1 MIKAVIF
8 DLDGVIVST
17 DNLHYLA
24 WKMIA
29 DNEGIYFDEKIN
41 HRLRGVSRTD
51 SLEIILEK
59 ANKKYSIEEKQEL
72 AFNKNEYYKKLLDTI
87 SPVDILPGIID
98 TISFFKE
105 KNIKI
110 AIGSASKNAKLIL
123 KKIGL
128 LNSFDVI
135 VDGTYELKSKPNSDI
150 FIKAAK
156 LLQIPNHECLV
167 IEDSQAGIDAA
178 RKANMKTIGIGNL
191 KNTSVNINSFK
202 ERNIQELL
210 IELDR

>member
-8 DLDGVIVST
+8 DLDGVVVST

-72 AFNKNEYYKKLLDTI
+72 AFNKNEY
-87 SPVDILPGIID
+87 
-98 TISFFKE
+98 
-105 KNIKI
+105 
-110 AIGSASKNAKLIL
+110 
-123 KKIGL
+123 
-128 LNSFDVI
+128 
-135 VDGTYELKSKPNSDI
+135 
-150 FIKAAK
+150 
-156 LLQIPNHECLV
+156 
-167 IEDSQAGIDAA
+167 
-178 RKANMKTIGIGNL
+178 
-191 KNTSVNINSFK
+191 
-202 ERNIQELL
+202 
-210 IELDR
+210 

>member
-8 DLDGVIVST
+8 DLDGVVVST

-156 LLQIPNHECLV
+156 LLQ
-167 IEDSQAGIDAA
+167 
-178 RKANMKTIGIGNL
+178 KIGRAH
-191 KNTSVNINSFK
+191 V
-202 ERNIQELL
+202 
-210 IELDR
+210 